1 MTDIEVFK
9 KFMEWMNMEVFK
21 EQQLENGNT
30 VITYR
35 DPQMDTELFT
45 KQGYN
50 EFDAGIIFDKNGN
63 MIKAFI
69 DSHVAY
75 SSPNCTLIYKIMK
88 EYETI

>member
-21 EQQLENGNT
+21 EHSLKNGNT
-30 VITYR
+30 VVIYR
-35 DPQMDTELFT
+35 DPQMDSELFT

-69 DSHVAY
+69 DSHVAW
-75 SSPNCTLIYKIMK
+75 SSTNATLIYEIN
-88 EYETI
+88 ELQN